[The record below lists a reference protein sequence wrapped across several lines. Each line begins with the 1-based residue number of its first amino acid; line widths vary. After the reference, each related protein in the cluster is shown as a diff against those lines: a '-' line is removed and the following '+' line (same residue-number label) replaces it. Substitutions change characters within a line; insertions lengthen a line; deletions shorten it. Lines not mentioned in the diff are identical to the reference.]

1 MNEPELKQTILKMLK
16 KVAPDSNP
24 ETLQPDDNIRQVLEM
39 DSFDALQFI
48 VALDEH
54 LGIEIPEEDYGK
66 IDTLNKLIAYLKQ
79 NMQKG

>member
-66 IDTLNKLIAYLKQ
+66 IDTLNKLMAYLKQ